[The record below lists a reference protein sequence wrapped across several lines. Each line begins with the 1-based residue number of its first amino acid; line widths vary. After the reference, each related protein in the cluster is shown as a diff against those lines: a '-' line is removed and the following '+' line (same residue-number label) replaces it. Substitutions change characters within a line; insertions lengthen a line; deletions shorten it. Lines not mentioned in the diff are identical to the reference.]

1 MSEEKPKRGR
11 PPSGRARLTIVLTVK
26 GRPEWREWLDAR
38 AAEAGVLPTD
48 LIDQGLAALAKA
60 NRWSDVPS
68 RT

>member
-1 MSEEKPKRGR
+1 MSEPKAKRGR
-11 PPSGRARLTIVLTVK
+11 PPSERGPLAIVLTLK

-60 NRWSDVPS
+60 KKWGEVPS